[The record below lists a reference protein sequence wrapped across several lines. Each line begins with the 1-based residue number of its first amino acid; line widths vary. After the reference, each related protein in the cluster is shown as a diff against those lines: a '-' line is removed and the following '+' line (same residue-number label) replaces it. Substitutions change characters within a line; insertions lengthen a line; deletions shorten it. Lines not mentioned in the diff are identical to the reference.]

1 MIWCGP
7 EVDRKFNRNEGI
19 KLIFKELQPAVVAYA
34 PQVASSETGTI
45 SGTQDSGLTENSGS
59 YGGSSYNEIPV
70 SFDEQD
76 DLENDQENKK
86 GWKAEMIKL
95 IEDIRQ
101 NITELQEGIIF
112 RKA

>member
-1 MIWCGP
+1 M
-7 EVDRKFNRNEGI
+7 
-19 KLIFKELQPAVVAYA
+19 
-34 PQVASSETGTI
+34 ASSETGTI
-45 SGTQDSGLTENSGS
+45 SGTQYSGSTENSS

-70 SFDEQD
+70 SFGEEN
-76 DLENDQENKK
+76 DLETDQENKK

-112 RKA
+112 LSFEKLKIVKPSWG

>member
-1 MIWCGP
+1 M
-7 EVDRKFNRNEGI
+7 
-19 KLIFKELQPAVVAYA
+19 
-34 PQVASSETGTI
+34 ASSETGTI
-45 SGTQDSGLTENSGS
+45 SSTQYSGLTENSGS

-112 RKA
+112 CLSKSLKYFKNLKTSWGLKSMTAIKSINF

>member
-1 MIWCGP
+1 M
-7 EVDRKFNRNEGI
+7 
-19 KLIFKELQPAVVAYA
+19 
-34 PQVASSETGTI
+34 ASSETGT
-45 SGTQDSGLTENSGS
+45 GTQYSGSTENSGS

-112 RKA
+112 CLSKSLKSLKNLKTSWGLKSMTAIKSINF